1 MPDGIKIDVEMDE
14 AAIGRLT
21 DTEESVMARD
31 LLRRLNRGERQ
42 AKVFLSGVRVNVRT
56 GRLRSSVHGELFRST
71 GGLIGGRLGTDV
83 YYGRFLNDGTR
94 YIRARHWLDDPAV
107 WDAMR

>member
-1 MPDGIKIDVEMDE
+1 MPDGVKITVEMDE

-31 LLRRLNRGERQ
+31 IQRRLARGERQ
-42 AKVFLSGVRVNVRT
+42 AKIFLSGVRANVRT
-56 GRLRSSVHGELFRST
+56 GRLRSSVHGELFRT
-71 GGLIGGRLGTDV
+71 FQGTIGGRLGTDV
-83 YYGRFLNDGTR
+83 FYGRFLNDGTR